1 MAVSR
6 RLNRPTAKECVN
18 PIRADGLDL
27 DALLHP
33 AKAFSR
39 PMNVVNDPD
48 LTLNEKRAIL
58 SSWASDAC
66 APEAAPHLR
75 VNAAGDVVRW
85 DDIMDALHTLD
96 REGDGLGKPP
106 PHYKRVLAKKRAGLL
121 GNKFRS
127 RDRGDQGRVLN

>member
-1 MAVSR
+1 MAVNR
-6 RLNRPTAKECVN
+6 RLNRPTAKKRVD
-18 PIRADGLDL
+18 PITADGFDL

-33 AKAFSR
+33 AKAFSY

-75 VNAAGDVVRW
+75 VNAAGDVVHW
-85 DDIMDALHTLD
+85 DDIMDALCTLD
-96 REGDGLGKPP
+96 REVDGLAKPL
-106 PHYKRVLAKKRAGLL
+106 PHYKRIVAKKRDGLFEP
-121 GNKFRS
+121 KFRS
-127 RDRGDQGRVLN
+127 RDPGDQWRVLN